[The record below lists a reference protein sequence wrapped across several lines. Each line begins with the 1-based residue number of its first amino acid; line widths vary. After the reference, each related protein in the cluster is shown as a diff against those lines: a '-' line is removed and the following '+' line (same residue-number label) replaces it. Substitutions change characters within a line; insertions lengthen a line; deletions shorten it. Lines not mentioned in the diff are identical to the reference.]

1 MQNLKTRRPFTV
13 MQIMS
18 FFYCQVRL
26 TKVQRVDVVFVTGQ
40 ENTLKSTARAKC
52 GKRTRRKFIT
62 CSSLQNI
69 ENWLRKSEKNIYVSN
84 RTELQ
89 EALAIVRKMVKCGCK
104 RMFWSMQGLKVSLNV
119 HQLCKCNRE
128 CETNLELKIYTIS
141 VLETEALIYRPY

>member
-52 GKRTRRKFIT
+52 GKRTWRKFIT

-89 EALAIVRKMVKCGCK
+89 EALAIGRKMVKCGCK
-104 RMFWSMQGLKVSLNV
+104 PEKGCSGRCKALKSALMYTNSVNVTGNARQILN
-119 HQLCKCNRE
+119 
-128 CETNLELKIYTIS
+128 
-141 VLETEALIYRPY
+141 

>member
-1 MQNLKTRRPFTV
+1 

-62 CSSLQNI
+62 CSSLQKI

-89 EALAIVRKMVKCGCK
+89 EASAIVRKMVKCRCKPEKGCSGRCK
-104 RMFWSMQGLKVSLNV
+104 GLK
-119 HQLCKCNRE
+119 
-128 CETNLELKIYTIS
+128 S
-141 VLETEALIYRPY
+141 VLMYTNSVNVTGNARQILN